1 MEGYTDVILLPIGL
15 ICVVASIAHGYLGQ
29 TRLIAPAEFP
39 RGWARGFVTM
49 IWQYST
55 VTWAMIGIF
64 IALSPWLL
72 TDAERRWA
80 IPAAC
85 LPILYGVVGNA
96 AISKGRH
103 FGWMLFA
110 VIIAAAC
117 VVALG

>member
-1 MEGYTDVILLPIGL
+1 MNLLLVVIGL
-15 ICVVASIAHGYLGQ
+15 ACVVASIAHGYLGQ
-29 TRLIAPAEFP
+29 TRLIAPADFP
-39 RGWARGFVTM
+39 RGWARGFVSM

-72 TDAERRWA
+72 TAPDRRWA

-85 LPILYGVVGNA
+85 VPILYGVVGNA
-96 AISKGRH
+96 IVSKGRH

-110 VIIAAAC
+110 AIISSAC
-117 VVALG
+117 LVALADR